1 MNDFL
6 KQLAERSKKNIPRN
20 EGDYEKDGLLY
31 CGKCHSP
38 KQGKYFAEDGSYIT
52 PRILCDCEQEARNR
66 KEEEVKREERIR
78 YIDKL
83 KRSGIQD
90 RKLLNCSFEIDES
103 PHSKY
108 SKAFKRYCDK
118 WEQISKDN
126 IGLML
131 FGNVGTGKS
140 FYAGCIANEI
150 IKRYAIPVI
159 VTSIPR
165 ILNEIFGLED
175 KNAYIKRLANIPL
188 LVLDD
193 FGVERETEY
202 ALEQVFAIIDE
213 RYKAEKPLIVTTNL
227 NYDDFKNPTDIR
239 YKRIYDR
246 ICEITVPFNITGASR
261 REAKAEKKKQEAKT
275 LLFVDNF

>member
-1 MNDFL
+1 M
-6 KQLAERSKKNIPRN
+6 QQTCENIPRN

-108 SKAFKRYCDK
+108 SKAFKEKLDFLKAKGYYIYTHSK
-118 WEQISKDN
+118 ALKKDN
-126 IGLML
+126 ACIS
-131 FGNVGTGKS
+131 FRSIRVVGHCPS
-140 FYAGCIANEI
+140 
-150 IKRYAIPVI
+150 
-159 VTSIPR
+159 
-165 ILNEIFGLED
+165 
-175 KNAYIKRLANIPL
+175 
-188 LVLDD
+188 
-193 FGVERETEY
+193 
-202 ALEQVFAIIDE
+202 
-213 RYKAEKPLIVTTNL
+213 
-227 NYDDFKNPTDIR
+227 
-239 YKRIYDR
+239 
-246 ICEITVPFNITGASR
+246 
-261 REAKAEKKKQEAKT
+261 
-275 LLFVDNF
+275 